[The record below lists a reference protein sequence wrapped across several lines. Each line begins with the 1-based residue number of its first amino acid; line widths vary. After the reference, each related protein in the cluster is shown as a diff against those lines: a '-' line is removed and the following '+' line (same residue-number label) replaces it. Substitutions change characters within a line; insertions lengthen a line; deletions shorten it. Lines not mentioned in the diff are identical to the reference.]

1 MLGPA
6 ADTYAAVFDSR
17 CAAGGDSGA
26 QRVDGPGVRG
36 LVSFDAASQ
45 TQLLVLDDQA
55 FNVLD
60 AVLPL
65 ASPGTI
71 RVCQTARRCAELL
84 QQDARWS
91 AKPVTAMVCHDLR
104 TVPEPSLPA
113 GLSLR
118 AVRRVPD
125 DPPGGV
131 PLIDAV
137 TAAEGAAAPRDV
149 IVDDLVTYLTSLPT
163 GSRIF
168 AAVDG
173 DGMVRGTSASR
184 TLLTDAYV
192 FFVNT
197 DPDWRRR
204 GVGLSM
210 TAAALRSAV
219 STGARR
225 ASLDA
230 SGPGVAL
237 YRRLGFTAG
246 AEMTQFSRTD

>member
-1 MLGPA
+1 
-6 ADTYAAVFDSR
+6 
-17 CAAGGDSGA
+17 
-26 QRVDGPGVRG
+26 
-36 LVSFDAASQ
+36 VSFDAASQ

-71 RVCQTARRCAELL
+71 RVYQTARRCAELL

-125 DPPGGV
+125 DPPSGV

-137 TAAEGAAAPRDV
+137 TSAERAAAPRDV
-149 IVDDLVTYLTSLPT
+149 IVDELVTYLTSLPT

-184 TLLTDAYV
+184 TFLTDAYV

-219 STGARR
+219 STGASR

-237 YRRLGFTAG
+237 YRRLGFTAC